1 MDMAN
6 IIKANA
12 EDYQRKKRIEA
23 QTKIKVVLSDQEPRQ
38 FSEILKNVNLSRS
51 TLSKHLKI
59 LEKNGSIT
67 RAIDQT
73 KYPVAVYYQLNE
85 EPDQELNQLIKLVNR
100 QIEHSKV
107 FLETGNVKKYLTVMN
122 TLSNYVL
129 LTLLEDCQDKTKRE
143 VSYAFAELT
152 IIEPMKLYIKNL
164 LDNYGKLKDTTDFQ
178 ALKKEQ
184 LEKLTH

>member
-1 MDMAN
+1 MPN
-6 IIKANA
+6 KIKANA
-12 EDYQRKKRIEA
+12 EDYQRQKRTEA
-23 QTKIKVVLSDQEPRQ
+23 QIKIKVVLSNRQ
-38 FSEILKNVNLSRS
+38 PQQFNEILKNVKLSKS

-59 LEKNGSIT
+59 LERENSVT
-67 RAIDQT
+67 RTVDQT
-73 KYPVAVYYQLNE
+73 KYPVAVYYQLTE

-100 QIEHSKV
+100 QIEDSKV
-107 FLETGNVKKYLTVMN
+107 FLETGNVKKYLTAIN

-129 LTLLEDCQDKTKRE
+129 LTLLEDCQDKAKRE

-164 LDNYGKLKDTTDFQ
+164 LDHYGNLKDTVDFK

-184 LEKLTH
+184 LDKIQH